1 MLLLANLLWGVS
13 FPLVKALAILQTQLA
28 PGSGSWFITAS
39 ALLPRFSVGALVLG
53 AICWR
58 GVSTLTAREV
68 RQGVG
73 LGVFAVLGMAFQNDG
88 LQFTSAST
96 SAFLTQLYAVMIP
109 AYVALRGRHLPPW
122 SVWVGCGLV
131 LAGVA
136 VLAHVDWHDFRLG
149 RGEVETLI
157 CSVFFMIQILWLE
170 RKEFAGNRMLPVTVV
185 MFTVQALAAAG
196 LMAVLFRPGANL
208 PVVVTNGAWLGLNGI
223 LTLVCTLGTFTIM
236 NVFQPRITATEAGLL
251 YCSEPLFTSLMAL
264 FLPALFA
271 AWGGFA
277 YANETL
283 SFHLLVGGGLI
294 TLANVIVQ
302 LRPPARP

>member
-13 FPLVKALAILQTQLA
+13 FPLVKSLALLQAQLA
-28 PGSGSWFITAS
+28 PGSGSWFITAT
-39 ALLPRFSVGALVLG
+39 ALLPRFAVGALVLG

-58 GVSTLTAREV
+58 GVTTLTAREL

-122 SVWVGCGLV
+122 SVWVGCALV

-136 VLAHVDWHDFRLG
+136 VLARVDWHDFRLG
-149 RGEVETLI
+149 RGEIETLV
-157 CSVFFMIQILWLE
+157 CSVFFMVQILWLE

-185 MFTVQALAAAG
+185 MFTVQALVAAA
-196 LMAVLFRPGANL
+196 MMVVLIRPGANL
-208 PVVVTNGAWLGLNGI
+208 PTVASHGAWLGLNAV
-223 LTLVCTLGTFTIM
+223 LTLLCTLGSFTIM

-283 SFHLLVGGGLI
+283 SFHLVVGGGLI

-302 LRPPARP
+302 LRPPAKP